1 MYVVKN
7 GIRDGWID
15 RILFRQEWVI
25 ITFFLYRYDCMK
37 NVRQETLAGYICES
51 QKREEK
57 RR

>member
-15 RILFRQEWVI
+15 RILFRQEWVM
-25 ITFFLYRYDCMK
+25 ITFFSYRYDCMQ
-37 NVRQETLAGYICES
+37 NVRQETLAGYIYAS